1 MDSGAQC
8 LLLRVQISHDSL
20 RNRLVR
26 KRTIW
31 AHLGRYF
38 LAASGEHTCI
48 LIKHDNKEAIPT
60 CVKEKKTVFKL
71 SIIFQVFNYIRN
83 NTGIVG
89 VLAITVGVAA
99 TTTGVSPSRTHFQ
112 KSSLRLVEAGETFC
126 GGVDATMTRSTP
138 S

>member
-1 MDSGAQC
+1 MALRWRMKKGGFGSASAHTCTVC
-8 LLLRVQISHDSL
+8 LLLRVQISHDGL

-31 AHLGRYF
+31 AHLGRDQMGSNYF

-60 CVKEKKTVFKL
+60 FVKEKKTVFKL
-71 SIIFQVFNYIRN
+71 SIIFQIFNYIRN

-89 VLAITVGVAA
+89 VPAITLGVPAI
-99 TTTGVSPSRTHFQ
+99 
-112 KSSLRLVEAGETFC
+112 
-126 GGVDATMTRSTP
+126 M
-138 S
+138 